1 MNRLRKILAC
11 AIAAAAVL
19 PPATSTAAPA
29 ILVATPTA
37 APAVLVATPTAAPT
51 AAPAATAAAPAAP
64 IAPAIAIVVVD
75 QAALR
80 AAPRDSA
87 LQQAALWQGEVVE
100 VRGERIDYLQVWDHQ
115 RERGGFVRASQ
126 VRRTGTDSA
135 DAPALMSVLR
145 FVRDSA
151 GSEALGIGLAAAW
164 LKAAPTEIAKG
175 AAGAEALDA
184 LGGFAERLA
193 RRASSSA
200 GASRAAEA
208 ALGAHLEVARRYG
221 LNFHSFERDGRMQ
234 ICYDGD
240 AFARLLGINP
250 TPEQGARAVLA
261 LTRGECLDPAL
272 TAHERASRDQWRAT
286 LLERIDANSLPS
298 HMKNQ
303 VLMRRASVWS
313 GLAYQRAR
321 RGEAALLAG
330 QRALSDLAGIVRSE
344 LSDDD
349 QVTFNDTAMRV
360 NASRWAALPVS
371 AAAPSDPQ
379 APRIVTRAGAPGE
392 TCVMLLAAGD
402 AARTQRATLAE
413 RCTYGLVWPAS
424 VSVNREGNALT
435 LAVQPLDSWR
445 ELWVFRKGAE
455 GWSIGVLPPAAVSP
469 EAGYAEFAGWVPG
482 GSQLLVAREARGDGK
497 YRRSFEVV
505 RIESLASERQSGDP
519 ALLGPFQRWQDAQWK
534 RHSVSLR

>member
-1 MNRLRKILAC
+1 MSRLNKLLVC
-11 AIAAAAVL
+11 AFSAAAALSAVTT
-19 PPATSTAAPA
+19 AAAPA
-29 ILVATPTA
+29 LPTA
-37 APAVLVATPTAAPT
+37 APAV
-51 AAPAATAAAPAAP
+51 AATAPAAPAAP
-64 IAPAIAIVVVD
+64 VIAIVVVD

-80 AAPRDSA
+80 AAPRESA

-115 RERGGFVRASQ
+115 RERGGFIRATQ

-135 DAPALMSVLR
+135 DATALMSVLR

-164 LKAAPTEIAKG
+164 LKAAPADLMKG
-175 AAGAEALDA
+175 AAGAEAFDA
-184 LGGFAERLA
+184 LGGFADRLA
-193 RRASSSA
+193 RRASSTA

-221 LNFHSFERDGRMQ
+221 INFHSFERDGRMQ

-240 AFARLLGINP
+240 AFARVLAMQP

-272 TAHERASRDQWRAT
+272 KAHERASRDQWRAT
-286 LLERIDANSLPS
+286 LLDRIDASTLPA

-303 VLMRRASVWS
+303 VLMRRATVWS

-321 RGEAALLAG
+321 RGEAALEAG
-330 QRALSDLAGIVRSE
+330 QRALTDLAGIVRSE

-360 NASRWAALPVS
+360 NASRWAALPAIV
-371 AAAPSDPQ
+371 AMPGDPQ

-392 TCVMLLAAGD
+392 TCVMLVAAGD
-402 AARTQRATLAE
+402 AARNAQRTTLIE
-413 RCTYGLVWPAS
+413 RCTYGLVWLAS
-424 VSVNREGNALT
+424 ASANREGNALT

-445 ELWVFRKGAE
+445 ELWVLRKGAD

-482 GSQLLVAREARGDGK
+482 ASHLLVAREARGDGK

>member
-1 MNRLRKILAC
+1 MNRLCKLVAC
-11 AIAAAAVL
+11 AIAVAAAL
-19 PPATSTAAPA
+19 PVATPAAAPA
-29 ILVATPTA
+29 IPATVAA
-37 APAVLVATPTAAPT
+37 ALAAS
-51 AAPAATAAAPAAP
+51 PAATAAAAAAP
-64 IAPAIAIVVVD
+64 AAPAIAIVVVD

-80 AAPRDSA
+80 AAPHDSA

-115 RERGGFVRASQ
+115 RERGGFIRATQ

-164 LKAAPTEIAKG
+164 LKAAPADQIKG
-175 AAGAEALDA
+175 AAGAEAFDA
-184 LGGFAERLA
+184 LGGFADHLA
-193 RRASSSA
+193 RRASMTT

-208 ALGAHLEVARRYG
+208 AIGAHLEVARRYG
-221 LNFHSFERDGRMQ
+221 INFHSFERDGRMQ

-240 AFARLLGINP
+240 AFARVLAMQA
-250 TPEQGARAVLA
+250 TPEQSARAVLA

-272 TAHERASRDQWRAT
+272 KVHERASRDQWRAT
-286 LLERIDANSLPS
+286 LLDRIDANTLPTQ
-298 HMKNQ
+298 MKNQ
-303 VLMRRASVWS
+303 VLMRRATVWS
-313 GLAYQRAR
+313 GLAYQRGR
-321 RGEAALLAG
+321 RNEPSMEAG
-330 QRALSDLAGIVRSE
+330 QRAITDLAGIVRSE

-360 NASRWAALPVS
+360 NASRWAALPAI
-371 AAAPSDPQ
+371 AAMPGDPKAPQ
-379 APRIVTRAGAPGE
+379 IVTRAGAPGE
-392 TCVMLLAAGD
+392 TCVMLVAAGD
-402 AARTQRATLAE
+402 AARNAQRTTLTE

-424 VSVNREGNALT
+424 ASINREASALT

-445 ELWVFRKGAE
+445 ELWVFRKGAD

-482 GSQLLVAREARGDGK
+482 GHQMLVAREARGDGK

-505 RIESLASERQSGDP
+505 RINTLASERQSGDP

>member
-1 MNRLRKILAC
+1 MNRLSRFLAG
-11 AIAAAAVL
+11 AIAAAAAL
-19 PPATSTAAPA
+19 P
-29 ILVATPTA
+29 VAT
-37 APAVLVATPTAAPT
+37 
-51 AAPAATAAAPAAP
+51 TAAAPAIPAASPATMATAGAAAP
-64 IAPAIAIVVVD
+64 AAPAIAIVVVD

-115 RERGGFVRASQ
+115 RERGGYIRATQ

-135 DAPALMSVLR
+135 DAPALLSVLR

-164 LKAAPTEIAKG
+164 LKAAPADQIRA
-175 AAGAEALDA
+175 AAGAEAFDA
-184 LGGFAERLA
+184 LGGFADRLA
-193 RRASSSA
+193 RRASTTT

-221 LNFHSFERDGRMQ
+221 INFHSFERDGRMQ

-240 AFARLLGINP
+240 AFARVLAMQA
-250 TPEQGARAVLA
+250 TPEQSARAALA

-272 TAHERASRDQWRAT
+272 KAHERASRDLRRAT
-286 LLERIDANSLPS
+286 LLDRIDAGTLPVQ
-298 HMKNQ
+298 MKNQ
-303 VLMRRASVWS
+303 VLMRRATVWS

-321 RGEAALLAG
+321 HGEAALEAG
-330 QRALSDLAGIVRSE
+330 QRALTDLAGIVRSE

-360 NASRWAALPVS
+360 NASRWAALP
-371 AAAPSDPQ
+371 ANTAIPGDPTAPQ
-379 APRIVTRAGAPGE
+379 IVTRAGAPGE
-392 TCVMLLAAGD
+392 TCVTLVAAGD
-402 AARTQRATLAE
+402 ATRNAQRTTLTE
-413 RCTYGLVWPAS
+413 RCTYGLVWLAS
-424 VSVNREGNALT
+424 ASVNREGNALS

-445 ELWVFRKGAE
+445 ELWVFRKGPD

-482 GSQLLVAREARGDGK
+482 GGQMLVAREARGDGK

-505 RIESLASERQSGDP
+505 RIDSLASERQSGDP

>member
-1 MNRLRKILAC
+1 M
-11 AIAAAAVL
+11 
-19 PPATSTAAPA
+19 
-29 ILVATPTA
+29 
-37 APAVLVATPTAAPT
+37 
-51 AAPAATAAAPAAP
+51 
-64 IAPAIAIVVVD
+64 
-75 QAALR
+75 R

-115 RERGGFVRASQ
+115 RERGGFIRATQ

-135 DAPALMSVLR
+135 DALALMSVLR

-164 LKAAPTEIAKG
+164 LKAAPTDQMKG
-175 AAGAEALDA
+175 APGAEAFDA
-184 LGGFAERLA
+184 LGGFADRLA
-193 RRASSSA
+193 RRASA
-200 GASRAAEA
+200 TTGASRAVEA
-208 ALGAHLEVARRYG
+208 AIGAHLEVARRYG

-240 AFARLLGINP
+240 AFARVLAMQP

-261 LTRGECLDPAL
+261 LTRSECLDPTL
-272 TAHERASRDQWRAT
+272 KVHERASRDQWRAT
-286 LLERIDANSLPS
+286 LLDRIDASTLPA

-303 VLMRRASVWS
+303 VRMRRAAVWS

-321 RGEAALLAG
+321 RNEPSMEAG
-330 QRALSDLAGIVRSE
+330 QRAITDLAAIVRSE

-360 NASRWAALPVS
+360 NASRWAALPAVAAS
-371 AAAPSDPQ
+371 AGDPKTPQ
-379 APRIVTRAGAPGE
+379 IVTRAGAPGE
-392 TCVMLLAAGD
+392 TCVMLVAAGD
-402 AARTQRATLAE
+402 AARTQRAPLAE
-413 RCTYGLVWPAS
+413 RCTYGLVWLAS
-424 VSVNREGNALT
+424 ASVNREGNALA

-482 GSQLLVAREARGDGK
+482 GSQMLVAREARGDGK
-497 YRRSFEVV
+497 YRRSFEVM
-505 RIESLASERQSGDP
+505 RIDSLASERQSGDP